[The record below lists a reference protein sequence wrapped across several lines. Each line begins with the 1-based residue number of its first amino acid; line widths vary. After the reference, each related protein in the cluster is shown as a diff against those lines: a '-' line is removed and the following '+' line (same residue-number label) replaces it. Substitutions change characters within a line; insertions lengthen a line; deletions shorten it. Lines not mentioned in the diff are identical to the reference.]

1 VIIRAAT
8 DADVIA
14 IVELARQ
21 LGYVIAPDELRCRL
35 LALPAEREVV
45 FVAQDDEAVVG
56 WIQMGV
62 AMAIESAPHAEIRGL
77 VVSELRRG
85 KGIGRQLIAAGTD
98 WAKGHGLTVVRVR
111 SNITRSQTHQFYR
124 HLGFADKKQQLVFE
138 KTEES

>member
-1 VIIRAAT
+1 MDLRILSQSDLGAIMQIETALFGSEAWSEETMSSELITPHSYYIGVFDSALVGYAGLRLAPA
-8 DADVIA
+8 DFAADVLTI
-14 IVELARQ
+14 
-21 LGYVIAPDELRCRL
+21 
-35 LALPAEREVV
+35 
-45 FVAQDDEAVVG
+45 
-56 WIQMGV
+56 GV
-62 AMAIESAPHAEIRGL
+62 AASMQ
-77 VVSELRRG
+77 G